1 VNLVN
6 ALALIANPAG
16 TCSPAESS
24 SPRLALFPPNAEAS
38 DRRSSESGRVKLTL
52 TRRVYTTTCETESV
66 RAITQR
72 TLGGPDV
79 LELTDLPQPEPAPT
93 EVLVHVVAAGVN
105 PVDWKVRARGGFLGE
120 PPFTVGWDVAGT
132 VEALGGG
139 VTRFAVGDRVF
150 GMPRFPKAAR
160 AYAEYVTS
168 PSRQL
173 ARTPEVLSDVE
184 AAALPLAGLTAWQA
198 LVETAD
204 VQPGQRVLVLGAA
217 GGVGHLAVQI
227 AKARG
232 AHVIG
237 TARSAKHDFLAE
249 LGVDEAIDYTS
260 QPVEDAVGDVDVVL
274 DLVGSEETAR
284 ALGTLRPGGLFIVV
298 PSAAGLDT
306 LREAAGDRVRVTGIL
321 VEPDR
326 AGLEAIAGLVET
338 GELRPHIAQTF
349 PLEEAG
355 RAHEAGETGRT
366 QGKLVLTIP

>member
-1 VNLVN
+1 M
-6 ALALIANPAG
+6 
-16 TCSPAESS
+16 
-24 SPRLALFPPNAEAS
+24 
-38 DRRSSESGRVKLTL
+38 
-52 TRRVYTTTCETESV
+52 
-66 RAITQR
+66 RAITQHA
-72 TLGGPDV
+72 LGGPEV
-79 LELTDLPQPEPAPT
+79 LEVTDLPKPEPAPT
-93 EVLVHVVAAGVN
+93 EVLVRVAAAGVN
-105 PVDWKVRARGGFLGE
+105 PVDWKVRARGGLLGE

-150 GMPRFPKAAR
+150 GMPRFPREAA

-173 ARTPEVLSDVE
+173 ARTPEGLSDVE

-237 TARSAKHDFLAE
+237 TARSAKHGFLAD
-249 LGVDEAIDYTS
+249 LGADEAIDYS
-260 QPVEDAVGDVDVVL
+260 AAPVEDAVDEIDVVL
-274 DLVGSEETAR
+274 DLVGGDATAV
-284 ALGTLRPGGLFIVV
+284 TLRTLRDGGLFIVV
-298 PSAAGLDT
+298 PSSAGVGT
-306 LREAAGDRVRVTGIL
+306 LEELARGRVRVTGIL

-326 AGLEAIAGLVET
+326 AGLEAIAGLVES
-338 GELRPHIAQTF
+338 GALRPHVSQTF
-349 PLEEAG
+349 PLEDAA